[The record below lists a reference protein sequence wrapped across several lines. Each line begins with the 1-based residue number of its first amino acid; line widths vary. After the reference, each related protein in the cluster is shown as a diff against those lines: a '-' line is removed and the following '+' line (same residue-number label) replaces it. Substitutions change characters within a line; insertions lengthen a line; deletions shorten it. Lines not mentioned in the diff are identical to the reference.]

1 MAGMLAFA
9 ENRRNAPLCKARRRG
24 LYRPRPA
31 PSGFLALEKRVSGTR
46 ISSEGLDRRRR
57 RLLFRSWHRG
67 IVEMDLVLGR
77 FADAEIARWSEVQLD
92 DYERL
97 LEIPDQ
103 PLFAW
108 VSGAEAVPP
117 DHDTPMF
124 RALRAFHESGE
135 GLK

>member
-1 MAGMLAFA
+1 
-9 ENRRNAPLCKARRRG
+9 
-24 LYRPRPA
+24 
-31 PSGFLALEKRVSGTR
+31 LALEKRVTGTR
-46 ISSEGLDRRRR
+46 VSSEGLDARRR

-77 FADAEIARWSEVQLD
+77 FADAQIAQWNEAELD

-103 PLFAW
+103 PFFAW

-117 DHDTPMF
+117 EHDTLMF
-124 RALRAFHESGE
+124 RRLRAFNNNGE
-135 GLK
+135 ALK